1 MSSTSGAGSSGKR
14 STVDAWTADA
24 GEVTTLTAPTWTVRE
39 VPVPPSL
46 EHPDAWLLLGA
57 NRVRTAGVLELWG
70 SADLADS
77 PRAELAE
84 LRDADAERSVR
95 LVAVAD
101 DGPADPASVI
111 GGASVALTVRDN
123 RHSAFVA
130 VDVLAQ
136 HRRRGIGTAL
146 LAAATAVAR
155 ADGRTLLMT
164 RTGQR
169 VEPPA
174 GPGALVAPT
183 GAGRLSVDRPAV
195 QWLARTGWTLGQVA
209 RRSELDLPVDPE
221 LLHRH
226 ASDAAEA
233 AGVDYRLHTWGTVVP
248 ERWLGQY
255 ARLLAQMSTD
265 APLGEVDWRP
275 ETWDGDRVR
284 AQEHLLHEAGYE
296 LLVTA
301 AEHVPSG
308 ELAAF
313 TNVWLPSHTYE
324 YAHQGDTLVVAGH
337 RGRRLGMLVKTANL
351 ERLAEQR
358 PAVRRVGTWNAE
370 ENRWMLA
377 INVALGFRPAGVSGT
392 WQRAI

>member
-1 MSSTSGAGSSGKR
+1 M
-14 STVDAWTADA
+14 
-24 GEVTTLTAPTWTVRE
+24 RE

-57 NRVRTAGVLELWG
+57 NRVRTAGVLEVW
-70 SADLADS
+70 SSTDLADS

-84 LRDADAERSVR
+84 LRHTDAERTVR

-101 DGPADPASVI
+101 GGPTDPASVI
-111 GGASVALTVRDN
+111 GEASVALTVRDN
-123 RHSAFVA
+123 RHSAFVT

-136 HRRRGIGTAL
+136 HRGRGIGTAL

-169 VEPPA
+169 SEPPA
-174 GPGALVAPT
+174 GPALVAPT
-183 GAGRLSVDRPAV
+183 GAGRLSADQPAV
-195 QWLARTGWTLGQVA
+195 QWLARTGWTLGQVD
-209 RRSELDLPVDPE
+209 RRSQLDLPVDPE

-226 ASDAAEA
+226 AGDAAA
-233 AGVDYRLHTWGTVVP
+233 VAGVDYRLHTWGTVVP
-248 ERWLGQY
+248 DRWLGQY
-255 ARLLAQMSTD
+255 ARLLARMSTD

-284 AQEHLLHEAGYE
+284 AQEQMLHEAGYE

-301 AEHVPSG
+301 AEHVPTG

-313 TNVWLPSHTYE
+313 TNFWLPSHTQE

-351 ERLAEQR
+351 ERLAVQR